1 MNVSEEI
8 MIYLF
13 GGILDGLLGLDLM
26 KIIDMINEVDFD
38 WEFLIFVDLGSVVLS
53 LELVF
58 DMLEED

>member
-8 MIYLF
+8 IIYLF

-38 WEFLIFVDLGSVVLS
+38 
-53 LELVF
+53 
-58 DMLEED
+58 